1 VERYGIMGA
10 ERKPNRGKAHYSYEC
25 GLDDTGEVKGFAGN
39 NFKMAKS
46 KHKVIKVKDVKI

>member
-1 VERYGIMGA
+1 MGA